1 MSGRGPRASASVLHV
16 DLDAFYASVEQ
27 LFDPSLRGRPV
38 VVGGLGGRGVVS
50 AASYEARRFGVHS
63 AMPIAR
69 ARRLAPDAVFLPPRF
84 DRYEECSRQVM
95 EILRTVTPLV
105 EQLSIDE
112 AFVDAGGVLRSHG
125 DGATVA
131 RELRERIRSE
141 TGLVASVG
149 VATTKFL
156 AKLASDL
163 AKPDGM
169 LVVEPGAEREFLRP
183 LPATRL
189 WGVGPAT
196 LRKLERI
203 GVHTIGDVADLDE
216 SVLVAAVG
224 RAAGQHLYAL
234 AHNVDEREV
243 VPERSAKSLG
253 AEETFARDLYDPVD
267 IARELV
273 RLADKVSARLRRAGL
288 GARTI
293 TVKVRYADFETHT
306 AARTL
311 ATPTALSTVVAR
323 TARELLQQADLGR
336 GVRLLGIAGSNL
348 APPGGDVQGAFE
360 LGADVDEAGTDAARD
375 ERRERVERAV
385 DGLRRRFGDAAVRP
399 ASLVT
404 GERKDRER

>member
-1 MSGRGPRASASVLHV
+1 VPRPTASILHV

-27 LFDPSLRGRPV
+27 LLDPSLRGRPV

-50 AASYEARRFGVHS
+50 AASYEARRYGVHS
-63 AMPIAR
+63 AMPISR

-84 DRYEECSRQVM
+84 DRYEECSKQVM
-95 EILRTVTPLV
+95 EVLRAVTPLV

-112 AFVDAGGVLRSHG
+112 AFVDVGGVLRRHG
-125 DGATVA
+125 DGPTVA
-131 RELRERIRSE
+131 HQLRERIRAQ

-163 AKPDGM
+163 AKPDGL
-169 LVVEPGAEREFLRP
+169 LVVDPGTELAFLRP
-183 LPATRL
+183 LPVTRL

-203 GVHTIGDVADLDE
+203 GVHSIGDVADLAE
-216 SVLVAAVG
+216 AVLVAAVG
-224 RAAGQHLYAL
+224 RAAGRHLHEL
-234 AHNVDEREV
+234 ARNVDEREV
-243 VPERSAKSLG
+243 VPARSAKSIG
-253 AEETFARDLYDPVD
+253 AEETFPHDLYEVADL
-267 IARELV
+267 ARELV
-273 RLADKVSARLRRAGL
+273 RLADAVSARLRRSGL

-306 AARTL
+306 RARTL
-311 ATPTALSTVVAR
+311 ETSTALSTVIAR
-323 TARELLQQADLGR
+323 TARELLAQVDHAR

-348 APPGGDVQGAFE
+348 SPPSAVQTTLE
-360 LGADVDEAGTDAARD
+360 LGTEVDAAGELAARD

-385 DGLRRRFGDAAVRP
+385 DDLRQRFGDAAVRP
-399 ASLVT
+399 ASLIT
-404 GERKDRER
+404 GERKDHER